1 MESVSNKKRIAKN
14 TIMLYFRQLLILCVN
29 LYSVRVVLSC
39 LGTVDYGIYNVV
51 AGVVT
56 AFNFLTIAMS
66 AATQRFFSACIGENN
81 FEALR
86 KTFCITLEIY
96 ILLLLV
102 IVGIGETFGLWFV
115 NNKLIIPSERLQAA
129 NFLFHFVILSFSA
142 NMLSAPFMALIISH
156 ENMRIYASV
165 SVIESVLKLIIVFLL
180 LLVTFDKL
188 ILYGALLACISI
200 FVSLSYIIYC
210 KKMYKECVFQF
221 SFDKKIFSDVISFS
235 GWCLFGTC
243 AGIAKNQITNVL
255 LNMFFGP
262 AVNAARGIAYNVN
275 NAVISFSS
283 NFNMA
288 VRPQIIKTYSA
299 NEKNTTFDLVFQSTK
314 LSWLLLWICMLP
326 LFLEMEFVLR
336 LWLKDIPEMTVV
348 FTRLILFEVLFDSIS
363 YPLQSLSQASGKM
376 KLYQSVVGGTLL
388 LNLPFAYIALRAGY
402 SAYTVQIIA
411 IIIAFVALVLRIIIN
426 SYLTGLS
433 TILFITKS
441 ICPCIVVSLSSC
453 LVPIIAHSFISID
466 FMRVFVVILTSILT
480 TIFFGYLF
488 ALNKAEKAKAK
499 NILLK
504 ITKGMTL

>member
-39 LGTVDYGIYNVV
+39 LGTVDYGIYTVV

-86 KTFCITLEIY
+86 KTFCITFEIY

-188 ILYGALLACISI
+188 IL
-200 FVSLSYIIYC
+200 
-210 KKMYKECVFQF
+210 
-221 SFDKKIFSDVISFS
+221 
-235 GWCLFGTC
+235 LF
-243 AGIAKNQITNVL
+243 
-255 LNMFFGP
+255 
-262 AVNAARGIAYNVN
+262 
-275 NAVISFSS
+275 
-283 NFNMA
+283 
-288 VRPQIIKTYSA
+288 
-299 NEKNTTFDLVFQSTK
+299 
-314 LSWLLLWICMLP
+314 
-326 LFLEMEFVLR
+326 EFV
-336 LWLKDIPEMTVV
+336 EAFFMTSLYGIS
-348 FTRLILFEVLFDSIS
+348 LILIE
-363 YPLQSLSQASGKM
+363 
-376 KLYQSVVGGTLL
+376 
-388 LNLPFAYIALRAGY
+388 
-402 SAYTVQIIA
+402 
-411 IIIAFVALVLRIIIN
+411 
-426 SYLTGLS
+426 
-433 TILFITKS
+433 
-441 ICPCIVVSLSSC
+441 
-453 LVPIIAHSFISID
+453 
-466 FMRVFVVILTSILT
+466 
-480 TIFFGYLF
+480 
-488 ALNKAEKAKAK
+488 
-499 NILLK
+499 
-504 ITKGMTL
+504 